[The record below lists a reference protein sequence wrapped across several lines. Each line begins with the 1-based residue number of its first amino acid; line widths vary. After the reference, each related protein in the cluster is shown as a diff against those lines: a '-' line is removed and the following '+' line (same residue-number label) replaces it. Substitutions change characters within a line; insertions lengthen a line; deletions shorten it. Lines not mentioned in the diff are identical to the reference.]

1 MQLLK
6 HTNDIFIQFSVQFCF
21 KWKTVKKNSKFK
33 NLIMKIFPETKQ
45 QWEQFIFK
53 TMQKIEKERKK
64 A

>member
-1 MQLLK
+1 
-6 HTNDIFIQFSVQFCF
+6 
-21 KWKTVKKNSKFK
+21 
-33 NLIMKIFPETKQ
+33 MKIFPETKQ